1 MYHHHIVNLGEEETV
16 KKIYEKQKQDSFKG
30 DWFQLIKQDFAFMG
44 IDMNEDEMK
53 KTPKEIYRKKIKTL
67 VNKAAFQELLE
78 EKKKLSKIKNINYDS
93 YDIQPYLKSNVFTS
107 EERNLLYA
115 LRSRMHPAKLNFK
128 KMHSNNLYC
137 SYGCLANEDQRHL
150 FQECSRL
157 DSKDKEDV
165 YDFLFQN
172 TGRQKKAVS
181 AFIQIERR
189 RKEINSAEDLLNN
202 NILTEGT

>member
-1 MYHHHIVNLGEEETV
+1 
-16 KKIYEKQKQDSFKG
+16 
-30 DWFQLIKQDFAFMG
+30 
-44 IDMNEDEMK
+44 
-53 KTPKEIYRKKIKTL
+53 
-67 VNKAAFQELLE
+67 
-78 EKKKLSKIKNINYDS
+78 
-93 YDIQPYLKSNVFTS
+93 
-107 EERNLLYA
+107 
-115 LRSRMHPAKLNFK
+115 MHPAKLNFR

-165 YDFLFQN
+165 YDLIFQN

-202 NILTEGT
+202 NILPEGT